1 MIKTGKNTRFREEI
15 DGKFRLRTKKFIL
28 TYSKLPNLDDLEEQ
42 VLMSFEEIFG
52 LECGA
57 GLEYGGFNYLIVR
70 EAHKT
75 GEPHIHAFLEFD
87 SVQNIYAADKLDI
100 RLNLSNNEEQIFH
113 GNYQSSRSKSGS
125 IKYLLKSV
133 SDYKS
138 LKTNMKLPVF
148 DNKFYTNMEDHLFD
162 VTKEEGLDKAI
173 EVLYEFYPQQMVKQ
187 GSSIIRNLMIVEA
200 HTENLRPDIPPKFK
214 TTDFVLSPI
223 LTNWVKEDK
232 MQNLI
237 MFGPSGTGKTELAK
251 SITHLLGLK
260 TLFVREKEAL
270 KKFGSYHKAII
281 FDDLNL
287 SKFEREELINLT
299 DMDNNS
305 QVRCLY
311 GTVFIPARTLKIFTT
326 NLIDPYLA
334 YGKVITRR
342 VLIVEIP
349 KLLPAPTVIEPIT
362 AGDVDMCED
371 VDMCGDVD
379 RDNSGN

>member
-1 MIKTGKNTRFREEI
+1 MIKTGKNTRFREKI

-42 VLMSFEEIFG
+42 VLMSFEDIFG
-52 LECGA
+52 LEC
-57 GLEYGGFNYLIVR
+57 GFNYLIVR
-70 EAHKT
+70 EAHET
-75 GEPHIHAFLEFD
+75 GEPHIHAFLEFH

-214 TTDFVLSPI
+214 TTDFVISPT
-223 LTNWVKEDK
+223 LTNWIKEDK
-232 MQNLI
+232 VQNLI

-251 SITHLLGLK
+251 SITSSLGLK

-299 DMDNNS
+299 DMDNIS

-311 GTVFIPARTLKIFTT
+311 GTVFIPPRTLKIFTT

-349 KLLPAPTVIEPIT
+349 KLLPASTVIKSIT
-362 AGDVDMCED
+362 AEDVGMCGDVDMCGN

-379 RDNSGN
+379 GNNSGN